1 MYYFHDIDNLIYLSI
16 DENELDDL
24 LIDVR
29 GNKSGIEHL
38 VDSCREVLSIG
49 KTELFENLIGLTNT
63 WSEEN
68 NGYPPQLCFVSLFI
82 IAATRMGE
90 NSDVIDWRNYYQ
102 QVVNLLRLD
111 IKVIHLEN
119 FSGETLVI
127 EKIKKDNYFVN
138 FLNGFQK
145 NMEMKKT
152 PLKKIVIRIGMK
164 ITNHGSRTK
173 P

>member
-1 MYYFHDIDNLIYLSI
+1 MNKDNNLQYEYTEYFEILEILGKHYFHDVDNLIYLSI

-49 KTELFENLIGLTNT
+49 RTELFENLIGLTNT

-90 NSDVIDWRNYYQ
+90 NSEVIDWRNYYQ

-111 IKVIHLEN
+111 IQSN
-119 FSGETLVI
+119 TFGEFFRRDFGDREDQERQLFKLI
-127 EKIKKDNYFVN
+127 SFKLG
-138 FLNGFQK
+138 FLGCY
-145 NMEMKKT
+145 
-152 PLKKIVIRIGMK
+152 
-164 ITNHGSRTK
+164 
-173 P
+173 